1 MGDFWPG
8 NIMVSLNQQ
17 GDLEHLYILDWEIT
31 SAGLPGIEV
40 GQFCAEIHM
49 LRRFNP
55 EVCQDTA
62 TLVLEHFFKAYARLA
77 EDVEQ
82 ARKAYVHMGVH
93 MSILGARVAWGEKEV
108 TRQVVLEG
116 LRKIVDGY
124 RSWEGDD
131 FFGLMLVEHWLEQ

>member
-8 NIMVSLNQQ
+8 NIMVSLNKK
-17 GDLEHLYILDWEIT
+17 GDLERLHILDWELT
-31 SAGLPGIEV
+31 KAGLPGIEI

-49 LRRFNP
+49 LRRFNG

-62 TLVLEHFFKAYARLA
+62 TLVLEHFLKAYARLA
-77 EDVEQ
+77 GDGEQ
-82 ARKAYVHMGVH
+82 ARRAFVHMGVH
-93 MSILGARVAWGEKEV
+93 MSVLGARVEWGEKEV

-124 RSWEGDD
+124 PYQVVNFSRLAQE
-131 FFGLMLVEHWLEQ
+131 

>member
-1 MGDFWPG
+1 
-8 NIMVSLNQQ
+8 MVSPNQQ
-17 GDLEHLYILDWEIT
+17 GDLEHLYILDWEVAR
-31 SAGLPGIEV
+31 AGLSGIEV

-55 EVCQDTA
+55 ERCQDTA
-62 TLVLEHFFKAYARLA
+62 TLVLEHFFKAYTRFAG
-77 EDVEQ
+77 DVEQ

-93 MSILGARVAWGEKEV
+93 MSILGARVAWGGKEV

-124 RSWEGDD
+124 GREGDD
-131 FFGLMLVEHWLEQ
+131 FFKLMLVEQ